1 MQKLVIFP
9 FTIRLCLGLFS
20 IVLIIL
26 ILYQAQHILVP
37 IVFAILFAMLLV
49 APCNYLERHRIPR
62 GLAAFLSFILFILI
76 GLIVFY
82 LVSSQIYRFKKE
94 LPGFINQLNTGLKNL
109 TEKLQ
114 ENFHLSA
121 EKTNQLLDAV
131 SFKNLYNSTTFV
143 GNTFNTVSNTVLYM
157 ILIPVYTF
165 LLLYYRGLI
174 VLFLIR
180 SFSEKNTTLVQE
192 VLNKSRTVI
201 KGYVVGIFTEMII
214 VAVLNCTAFFILGVK
229 YAFLLGV
236 IAAVLNII
244 PYLGI
249 FTACILSMIVTYT
262 TNSPG
267 TVLGVAI
274 VLISVHLIDAN
285 FILLKVVGSKLK
297 MNAMAT
303 LCGVLSGGA
312 IWGITGM
319 FLAIPLLSI
328 LKLIFDAAEIRPPWG
343 LLIGEDISLPDRRA
357 QRKLLRAQKLL
368 KKKESNL

>member
-1 MQKLVIFP
+1 MQRLVIFP
-9 FTIRLCLGLFS
+9 FTIRFCLSLIS
-20 IVLIIL
+20 IVFIIL

-37 IVFAILFAMLLV
+37 IVFATLFAMLLV
-49 APCNYLERHRIPR
+49 APCNYLERHRIRR

-76 GLIVFY
+76 GFIVFY
-82 LVSSQIYRFKKE
+82 LVSTQIYRFKNE
-94 LPGFINQLNTGLKNL
+94 LPGFINQLNTGLKDL

-131 SFKNLYNSTTFV
+131 SFKNLYNSTTVV

-180 SFSEKNTTLVQE
+180 SFSEKNTTLVRE

-201 KGYVVGIFTEMII
+201 KGYVVGIFIEMII

-229 YAFLLGV
+229 YALLLGV

-328 LKLIFDAAEIRPPWG
+328 LKLIFDAAEIQPPWG

-357 QRKLLRAQKLL
+357 QRKSLRAQKLL
-368 KKKESNL
+368 KKKESDL